1 MAKIKLGLHGV
12 AWDICM
18 EKLDAAEAENR
29 FRKGHKGHKI
39 FASKKFEN
47 QLENL
52 SRIHIILMLFTHL

>member
-1 MAKIKLGLHGV
+1 
-12 AWDICM
+12 M